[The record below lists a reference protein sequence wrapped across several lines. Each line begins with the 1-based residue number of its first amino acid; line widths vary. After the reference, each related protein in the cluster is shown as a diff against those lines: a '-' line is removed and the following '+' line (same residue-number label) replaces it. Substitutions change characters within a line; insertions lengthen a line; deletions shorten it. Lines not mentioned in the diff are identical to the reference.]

1 MAKTKSDASELEGGA
16 GTSIHRPTST
26 QCDRSLIDPYKQAVR
41 DELRRNVKIRVG
53 NKTEI
58 MSFMQANIRLLCNAA
73 LDGDRRA
80 QLELLALYRADSTI
94 DLKRKEYEFK
104 FTLPPGFENV

>member
-1 MAKTKSDASELEGGA
+1 MTKTKPNAPELEGGA
-16 GTSIHRPTST
+16 GNSIHRPTRT
-26 QCDRSLIDPYKQAVR
+26 QHERSFIDPYKQAVR

-58 MSFMQANIRLLCNAA
+58 MSVMQANIRLLSNAA

-80 QLELLALYRADSTI
+80 QLELLALYRADSGI
-94 DLKRKEYEFK
+94 EKKIKESEFK
-104 FTLPPGFENV
+104 FTLFPGDENL